1 MKDSNRTIGNIFLQ
15 IALGLLF
22 VVSGIWT
29 VQGANGDDV
38 AYAIKSLFNSDLAG
52 ILCVVFGVIEIV
64 AGFFLLL
71 RLFVNLNTGLD
82 LILMIIILIS
92 WIVMIVLVDFAG
104 KNGLFNKLDSVNEF
118 CGFLKQFSM
127 HLLVLGAIIKVK
139 D

>member
-1 MKDSNRTIGNIFLQ
+1 MENKKTIGTIFLQ

-22 VVSGIWT
+22 IVSGIWT

-52 ILCVVFGVIEIV
+52 VLCIVFGVIEIV

-71 RLFVNLNTGLD
+71 RLFVSVADGLD
-82 LILMIIILIS
+82 TVLMVIILVA
-92 WIVMIVLVDFAG
+92 WIVMIVLTDFAG
-104 KNGLFNKLDSVNEF
+104 KNGLFNNVDSVNHF
-118 CGFLKQFSM
+118 CGFLKRFAM
-127 HLLVLGAIIKVK
+127 HLLVLGAVIKVR